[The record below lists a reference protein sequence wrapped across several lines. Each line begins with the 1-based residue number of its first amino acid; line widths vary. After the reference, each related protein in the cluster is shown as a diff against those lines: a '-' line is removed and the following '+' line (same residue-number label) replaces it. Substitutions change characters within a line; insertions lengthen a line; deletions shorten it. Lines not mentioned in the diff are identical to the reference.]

1 MIFGLS
7 DLLDEDSRGRLLLL
21 HLHHRNVQVLLQTF
35 HLALDL
41 LHDGQA
47 SFQAVA
53 IEGYAG
59 LLLREHIDV
68 EADQLEEGL
77 GSGVVEPALHLE
89 EVLVGGID
97 GKMHLGHVSRNGA
110 QHVIVADIASGLQ
123 VDQEA
128 SGDSVQGVAGP
139 RHELVDDRTADQSG
153 KFAAADAEVVP
164 DRRVAEGEVQVL
176 AHLVDEERKEAIAV
190 IGVPPGLGRI
200 AHPREDAVV
209 LLAAEEV
216 RDVPAG
222 EHVVDVNEEA
232 LVRDLAV
239 GHQEAVREA
248 WLHGGLFVELLE
260 IHLQVCQPVALVHED
275 AEYVLVIDET
285 AQARQRLLA
294 RAADTDEQRVAA
306 GVVGDARDS
315 ADVPKGVVEEHE
327 VHGRVRFVVLV
338 ELVFHH
344 LLQVRPVLHWQV
356 LPLVAARL
364 RDERCHNQRLGEE
377 VIFGHAGEC
386 LPRRLFE
393 YDLKL
398 RLVLPAYKAVRE
410 DPVALMQPH
419 TGELGRTVLVEL
431 RVGIRQPLENIGD
444 VLQVELV
451 VELGGRRQ
459 KALSVQ
465 DGCQSLDRSSH
476 DWFTELL
483 YGWHEAPQV
492 LGKDCS
498 VDAGDELASRRECR
512 RHSEAALQA
521 RVDHERPSLGVH
533 ARSEKNVCQQQ
544 FL

>member
-41 LHDGQA
+41 LHDGQT

-53 IEGYAG
+53 VEGYPR
-59 LLLREHIDV
+59 LLLRQHLNV
-68 EADQLEEGL
+68 EADQLKEGL
-77 GSGVVEPALHLE
+77 GSGVIVPALHLE

-232 LVRDLAV
+232 LVRDLTI
-239 GHQEAVREA
+239 GHQERMR
-248 WLHGGLFVELLE
+248 G
-260 IHLQVCQPVALVHED
+260 
-275 AEYVLVIDET
+275 T
-285 AQARQRLLA
+285 
-294 RAADTDEQRVAA
+294 
-306 GVVGDARDS
+306 
-315 ADVPKGVVEEHE
+315 
-327 VHGRVRFVVLV
+327 RFYCRFLV
-338 ELVFHH
+338 E
-344 LLQVRPVLHWQV
+344 LLQVRLEVPRSIALVDQDPQDVL
-356 LPLVAARL
+356 AI
-364 RDERCHNQRLGEE
+364 EE
-377 VIFGHAGEC
+377 A
-386 LPRRLFE
+386 
-393 YDLKL
+393 
-398 RLVLPAYKAVRE
+398 
-410 DPVALMQPH
+410 
-419 TGELGRTVLVEL
+419 
-431 RVGIRQPLENIGD
+431 RQPG
-444 VLQVELV
+444 Q
-451 VELGGRRQ
+451 
-459 KALSVQ
+459 
-465 DGCQSLDRSSH
+465 
-476 DWFTELL
+476 
-483 YGWHEAPQV
+483 
-492 LGKDCS
+492 
-498 VDAGDELASRRECR
+498 
-512 RHSEAALQA
+512 
-521 RVDHERPSLGVH
+521 
-533 ARSEKNVCQQQ
+533 
-544 FL
+544 